1 MVEQAGRAAA
11 SAFAAGQ
18 EVEFK
23 IRARRNKLLGLWV
36 AELLGKMGSDAED
49 YAKSVVVADFEE
61 PGEEDVIRK
70 VVADLTAERADI
82 PESEVRAKMSELL
95 LEAQNQLRGGAA

>member
-1 MVEQAGRAAA
+1 MVEDTGKVAA

-23 IRARRNKLLGLWV
+23 VRARRNKLLGLWV
-36 AELLGKMGSDAED
+36 AELLGKIGPDAED
-49 YAKSVVVADFEE
+49 YAKSVVVSDFEE
-61 PGEEDVIRK
+61 PGEEDVFRK
-70 VVADLTAERADI
+70 VVADLTAGRADI

-95 LEAQNQLRGGAA
+95 LEAKGQVGGEKP